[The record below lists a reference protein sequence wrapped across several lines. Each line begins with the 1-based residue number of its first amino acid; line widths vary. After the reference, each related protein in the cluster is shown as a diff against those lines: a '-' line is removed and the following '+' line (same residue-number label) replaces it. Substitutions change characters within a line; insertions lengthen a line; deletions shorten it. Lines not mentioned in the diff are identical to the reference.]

1 MKRALT
7 IAVLTAVMFAV
18 MAGAQTASPTPAPK
32 PSPNPMAA
40 PPRPPELKKL
50 DYFAGTWKSTGDL
63 KPGPMGPGGKFTELI
78 HSSWMPGNFFLVERT
93 SASGV
98 MGHLTEIAYLG
109 YNAQEKVYTYD
120 AFNNF
125 GEAEHAKGNV
135 EGDTWTW
142 TSTENMGGQ
151 PMKGRF
157 TITVASPTSYT
168 FKFEI
173 APQGGGDYTTVVE
186 GKATKVTAGA
196 SKGAAAK
203 K

>member
-7 IAVLTAVMFAV
+7 IAVLTAVIFAV
-18 MAGAQTASPTPAPK
+18 TAGAQTASPTPTQK

-40 PPRPPELKKL
+40 QPPPPELKKL

-63 KPGPMGPGGKFTELI
+63 KPGPMGPGGKFTEVI
-78 HSSWMPGNFFLVERT
+78 HSNWMPGHFFLVENT
-93 SASGV
+93 TGSGI
-98 MGHLTEIAYLG
+98 MGHLVEIAYLG
-109 YNAQEKVYTYD
+109 YNAAEKNYTYD

-125 GEAEHAKGNV
+125 GEAEHAKGTV

-168 FKFEI
+168 YKFEV
-173 APQGGGDYTTVVE
+173 APENSGNYTTVVE
-186 GKATKVTAGA
+186 GKTTKVTARSATGAA
-196 SKGAAAK
+196 SKK
-203 K
+203 